1 MADEFA
7 GDQKPWLARLKIDVK
22 YALHVTR
29 KLYSEVMINSNLP
42 ERDGKQPDPIAIKRA
57 LRSFELNAWLAV
69 TTATYLV
76 TLFLVRHHPDW
87 SPGWKITLALTP
99 ILPGLLYL
107 RNGLQLLRGM
117 DELQRRIQLEAWL
130 FAALGTVVVSTIINV
145 VNEHGLGGNWLPHG
159 LEVGG
164 TYLTMFILWCVGV
177 TISNCRYR

>member
-1 MADEFA
+1 M
-7 GDQKPWLARLKIDVK
+7 KN
-22 YALHVTR
+22 T
-29 KLYSEVMINSNLP
+29 NLQ
-42 ERDGKQPDPIAIKRA
+42 ERDEKQPGPTAVKRA

-69 TTATYLV
+69 TTGVYLA

-87 SPGWKITLALTP
+87 DPWLKLTLSLTS

-145 VNEHGLGGNWLPHG
+145 ANVHGLGGDWLPHG
-159 LEVGG
+159 LAVGG

-177 TISNCRYR
+177 TIANCRYR

>member
-1 MADEFA
+1 M
-7 GDQKPWLARLKIDVK
+7 K
-22 YALHVTR
+22 
-29 KLYSEVMINSNLP
+29 NSNLR
-42 ERDGKQPDPIAIKRA
+42 ERDEKQPDPIAVKRA
-57 LRSFELNAWLAV
+57 LRSFELNGWLAV

-76 TLFLVRHHPDW
+76 TLFLVRHHPAW

-117 DELQRRIQLEAWL
+117 DELQRRIQLEGWL

-145 VNEHGLGGNWLPHG
+145 VNVHGLGGNWLPHG

-177 TISNCRYR
+177 TIANCRYR

>member
-1 MADEFA
+1 MKDA
-7 GDQKPWLARLKIDVK
+7 
-22 YALHVTR
+22 
-29 KLYSEVMINSNLP
+29 NLQ
-42 ERDGKQPDPIAIKRA
+42 ERDEKQPDPIAVKRA

-69 TTATYLV
+69 TTAVYLA

-87 SPGWKITLALTP
+87 DPWLKLTLSLTS

-107 RNGLQLLRGM
+107 RKGLQLLRGM
-117 DELQRRIQLEAWL
+117 DELQRRIQIEAWL

-145 VNEHGLGGNWLPHG
+145 VNVHGLGGVWLPHG

-177 TISNCRYR
+177 TIANCRYR

>member
-1 MADEFA
+1 
-7 GDQKPWLARLKIDVK
+7 
-22 YALHVTR
+22 
-29 KLYSEVMINSNLP
+29 MINSNLP
-42 ERDGKQPDPIAIKRA
+42 ERDGKQPDPIAVKRA

-76 TLFLVRHHPDW
+76 TLFLVRHYPDW

-117 DELQRRIQLEAWL
+117 DELQRRIQLEGWL
-130 FAALGTVVVSTIINV
+130 FAALGTVVVSTTINV
-145 VNEHGLGGNWLPHG
+145 VNVHGLGGNWLPHG

-164 TYLTMFILWCVGV
+164 TYLTMFMLWCVGV
-177 TISNCRYR
+177 TIANCRYR